1 MAACS
6 AARRDPYVAV
16 QCTLL
21 QLVLAVAAG
30 LVAVPPGG
38 AQAAP
43 AWSQGLQGG
52 IQVLAALPRRLRTT
66 VEPPI
71 VYDAGE
77 ESDVNL
83 SDPITI
89 SMDEEGT
96 GRARSSNQYGP
107 GVTWTGKVKTPSG
120 QTNGV
125 VTTFYLSS
133 LEGSKDQDEI
143 DFEFLGNQQNK
154 VQVNYYVSGEGGH
167 ETMIDLDFN
176 TSEDFHSYAISYQSN
191 KIIWSIDGDSVHEVD
206 VSSGQALPSKCVYL
220 YFSVWDASSIN
231 NGTWAGTTTWA
242 SSPYVASYQR
252 ITVGRQPMRMMQLAR
267 CRQIR

>member
-1 MAACS
+1 MAPCS
-6 AARRDPYVAV
+6 AARLGPYVAV
-16 QCTLL
+16 QCTLQ
-21 QLVLAVAAG
+21 QLVLAVAAA

-38 AQAAP
+38 VQAAS
-43 AWSQGLQGG
+43 ASAARSQALQGR
-52 IQVLAALPRRLRTT
+52 IQLLAALPRRLLSTT

-77 ESDVNL
+77 EADVNL

-96 GRARSSNQYGP
+96 GRARSYNQYGP
-107 GVTWTGKVKTPSG
+107 GVTWTGQVKTPSG

-133 LEGSKDQDEI
+133 LEGSRDQDEI
-143 DFEFLGNQQNK
+143 DFEFLGNQRNK

-167 ETMIDLDFN
+167 ETMIDLDFD
-176 TSEDFHSYAISYQSN
+176 TSADFHNYAISYQSN

-206 VSSGQALPSKCVYL
+206 VSNGQALPSKSVYL

-231 NGTWAGTTTWA
+231 NGTWAGTTSWA

-252 ITVGRQPMRMMQLAR
+252 ITVG
-267 CRQIR
+267 